1 MSPATFRPIQAVQMA
16 LFSGCDILYDT
27 PTYPVQPVPVARYL
41 DHTTTLSKGKSGL
54 RCGSPTMLLPSLW
67 RVVSVARTIYREN
80 ETIISI
86 HIDDI

>member
-1 MSPATFRPIQAVQMA
+1 MRSLSRSLAR
-16 LFSGCDILYDT
+16 LHSGYTNGSILIT
-27 PTYPVQPVPVARYL
+27 IRVARYL

-54 RCGSPTMLLPSLW
+54 RCGSPTMLLPTLW
-67 RVVSVARTIYREN
+67 RVVSVARTIYIEN